1 MLKTRATTMAE
12 SNSHVVTRVAETM
25 TPERAAQVV
34 DELIVDWEFDRTLS
48 VQEMA
53 AIIVLR
59 RQLP

>member
-1 MLKTRATTMAE
+1 MAE